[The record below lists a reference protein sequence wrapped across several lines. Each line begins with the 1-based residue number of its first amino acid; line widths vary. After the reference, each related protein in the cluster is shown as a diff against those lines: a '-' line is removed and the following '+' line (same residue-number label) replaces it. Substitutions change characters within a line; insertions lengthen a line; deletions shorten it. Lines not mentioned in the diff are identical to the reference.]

1 MNIIPDLNDL
11 DIQKRRHLWYIMSS
25 ITLILIISWLG
36 ILDTISFDY
45 IDSSLVD
52 AGLAYGTAKLLNSI
66 ISTIQSTSVGIM
78 FANVTLGEALDPFND
93 LIEQYSSLMELSI
106 GSLLIQKILLEI
118 VSAKFFKILIT
129 FLGIGFISAL
139 LLKKI
144 ALAQVLS
151 KIFLTFFFVR
161 FALALVV
168 LMNWIVGV
176 SFIDEKIESQT
187 LIIEKFPGEFESIQ
201 AQKAMAIGLQKEMEK
216 EVEDLELKNSKIL
229 KEINSVEAEILIKS
243 ETVASLTEELDNKKS
258 SLPIQDRLNPF
269 TDNES
274 LGDTEEKLSIARSEL
289 KSLTET
295 RSVLKDSSED
305 ISDEVEDAK
314 NVIENGEYSF
324 LGKITNGLSSIKSSF
339 VDVSAQFQPSVL
351 IDKFSEMTSAII
363 SAMTVFILKTLILP
377 LLFLFM
383 ITKTFRLIWNYDMGK
398 LYFQK

>member
-1 MNIIPDLNDL
+1 
-11 DIQKRRHLWYIMSS
+11 
-25 ITLILIISWLG
+25 
-36 ILDTISFDY
+36 
-45 IDSSLVD
+45 
-52 AGLAYGTAKLLNSI
+52 
-66 ISTIQSTSVGIM
+66 M

-93 LIEQYSSLMELSI
+93 LIERYSSLMELSI

-144 ALAQVLS
+144 VLAQVLS

-258 SLPIQDRLNPF
+258 SLSIQDRLNPF

-295 RSVLKDSSED
+295 RSALQDSSED

-383 ITKTFRLIWNYDMGK
+383 ITKTFRLIWNYDMVK